1 MTEREKMPR
10 ELLYTIGHSTH
21 PIDEFISL
29 LKEYGIKQLVDVR
42 TIARSRHNPQFN
54 EKRLASRLK
63 KSKIQYSHDR
73 ELGGLRHAKKD
84 SINMGW
90 RNASFR
96 GYADY
101 MQTDEFGSALKAL
114 IVKVKKKTSVI
125 MCAEVLPWRCH
136 RSMIADA
143 LVKQKWEVLHIMSK
157 TSAYKHKLTSFAK
170 MRNGK
175 LTYPEIKIIEEQD
188 NSMTRTLKFG
198 SCVKVPD
205 GRIGRIR
212 SKSKDGYEIRVRRKT
227 SKSHQFLSFSAK
239 DIKVVPCPKGW
250 MSPDGYNRYL
260 KKTLAKMRQRK
271 AKKKI
276 TK

>member
-1 MTEREKMPR
+1 MVEKKRIPR
-10 ELLYTIGHSTH
+10 EILYTIGHSTH
-21 PIDEFISL
+21 PIDEFVSL

-42 TIARSRHNPQFN
+42 TIPRSRHNPQFN
-54 EKRLASRLK
+54 EKRLAARLK

-101 MQTDEFGSALKAL
+101 MQTDEFSSALKAL
-114 IVKVKKKTSVI
+114 IAKVKKKPSVI
-125 MCAEVLPWRCH
+125 MCAEALPWRCH

-143 LVKQKWEVLHIMSK
+143 MVKQKWEVRHIMSM

-188 NSMTRTLKFG
+188 NAMTSVLKLG

-212 SKSKDGYEIRVRRKT
+212 SRSKDQYEIRLRRKT
-227 SKSHQFLSFSAK
+227 SNSHQFLFFSGK

-250 MSPDGYNRYL
+250 MSPEGYNRYL
-260 KKTLAKMRQRK
+260 RKTLAKMRQRET
-271 AKKKI
+271 KKKI